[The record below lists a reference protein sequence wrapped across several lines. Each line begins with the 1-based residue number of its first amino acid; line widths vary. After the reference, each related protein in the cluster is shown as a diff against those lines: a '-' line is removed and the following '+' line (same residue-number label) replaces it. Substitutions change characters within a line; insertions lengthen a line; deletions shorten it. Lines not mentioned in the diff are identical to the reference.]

1 MNSLFKK
8 GTFYIMNYDSLERE
22 LNNEL
27 KSIYLIYGEEQYLV
41 EMALKKI
48 KKKFGELVL
57 GINYIVLD
65 ESNISNLIS
74 NIEMPAFGYDKK
86 LIVVK
91 NSGLFKKDGRKKSPT
106 PLQEQIGKYISDN
119 LDVIEEGVVL
129 VIIENEADKNS
140 VYDIIERTGIVCK
153 IDYLKLPQ
161 LVKKLKKVCVLYKV
175 NVSDVVLNYLV
186 EISGTSLGD
195 LINEIRKL
203 IEYAG
208 EGGIILESD
217 VDMLCT
223 KQIESVIFELTD
235 NLGTKQTSK
244 ALEVL
249 DNLIY
254 QKEPIQKILITLYNH
269 FKKLYLC
276 QKAIEYNKDIV
287 NALNLK
293 PNQVFLVTK
302 YKRQVSL
309 FKTDLKEILDALVNL
324 DYQSKIGNIDLDIG
338 LRSIICRYC

>member
-1 MNSLFKK
+1 
-8 GTFYIMNYDSLERE
+8 MNYDSLERE

-48 KKKFGELVL
+48 KKKFGELLL

-65 ESNISNLIS
+65 ESNIDSLIS
-74 NIEMPAFGYDKK
+74 DIEMPAFGYDKK

-91 NSGLFKKDGRKKSPT
+91 NSGLFKKDGRKKSAT
-106 PLQEQIGKYISDN
+106 PLQERIGNYISDN
-119 LDVIEEGVVL
+119 LDIINESVIL
-129 VIIENEADKNS
+129 VFIENEADKNS
-140 VYDIIERTGIVCK
+140 VYDIIERVGIVCQ

-161 LVKKLKKVCVLYKV
+161 LVQKLKKVCSLYKV
-175 NVSDVVLNYLV
+175 NANDVVLNYLV
-186 EISGTSLGD
+186 ETSGTSLGD
-195 LINEIRKL
+195 LINEVRKL

-208 EGGIILESD
+208 EGGTITEND

-223 KQIESVIFELTD
+223 KHIESVIFELTD
-235 NLGTKQTSK
+235 NLGTKQTAK

-254 QKEPIQKILITLYNH
+254 QKEPVQKILYMLYNH

-276 QKAIEYNKDIV
+276 QKALEYNKDIV

-309 FKTDLKEILDALVNL
+309 FKTDLREILDELVNL
-324 DYQSKIGNIDLDIG
+324 DYNSKIGNIDAEVG

>member
-1 MNSLFKK
+1 
-8 GTFYIMNYDSLERE
+8 MNYDSLERE

-27 KSIYLIYGEEQYLV
+27 KSIYLLYGEEQYLV
-41 EMALKKI
+41 QMSLKKI

-65 ESNISNLIS
+65 ESNVDTLIS

-91 NSGLFKKDGRKKSPT
+91 NSGLFKKDGRKKSAT
-106 PLQEQIGKYISDN
+106 PLQERVGKYISDN
-119 LDVIEEGVVL
+119 LDIINEGVVL
-129 VIIENEADKNS
+129 VFIEENADKNS
-140 VYDIIERTGIVCK
+140 VYDIVERTGIVCK

-161 LVKKLKKVCVLYKV
+161 LIQKLKKICSLYKV
-175 NVSDVVLNYLV
+175 NCNDVVLNYLV
-186 EISGTSLGD
+186 ETSGTSLAD

-208 EGGIILESD
+208 EGGTITEKD
-217 VDMLCT
+217 VDLLCT

-235 NLGTKQTSK
+235 NLGAKQTKK
-244 ALEVL
+244 ALDVL

-254 QKEPIQKILITLYNH
+254 QKEPVQKILITLYNH

-293 PNQVFLVTK
+293 PNQVFLVSK
-302 YKRQVSL
+302 YKRQVAM
-309 FKTDLKEILDALVNL
+309 FKTDLKEIIEELVNL
-324 DYQSKIGNIDLDIG
+324 DYNSKIGNIDIEVG

>member
-1 MNSLFKK
+1 
-8 GTFYIMNYDSLERE
+8 MNYDSLERE

-41 EMALKKI
+41 QMALKKI

-65 ESNISNLIS
+65 ESNVDTLIS

-86 LIVVK
+86 FIVIK
-91 NSGLFKKDGRKKSPT
+91 NSGLFKKDGRKKAPT
-106 PLQEQIGKYISDN
+106 PIQESIGKYISDN
-119 LDVIEEGVVL
+119 LEIIKEGAIL
-129 VIIENEADKNS
+129 VFIENNAEKNS
-140 VYDIIERTGIVCK
+140 VYDIVERTGIVCK

-161 LVKKLKKVCVLYKV
+161 IVQKLKRICELYKV
-175 NVSDVVLNYLV
+175 KASDTVLTYLV
-186 EISGTSLGD
+186 QTSGTSLSD
-195 LINEIRKL
+195 LINEVRKL

-208 EGGIILESD
+208 EGGTITETD

-235 NLGTKQTSK
+235 NLGAKQTSK

-269 FKKLYLC
+269 FKKVYLC
-276 QKAIEYNKDIV
+276 QKALEYNKDIV
-287 NALNLK
+287 ISLSLK
-293 PNQVFLVTK
+293 PNQVFLINK
-302 YKRQVSL
+302 YKRQASL
-309 FKTDLKEILDALVNL
+309 FKTDLRKILDELVNL
-324 DYQSKIGNIDLDIG
+324 DYNSKIGNIDAEVG

>member
-1 MNSLFKK
+1 
-8 GTFYIMNYDSLERE
+8 MNYDSLERE
-22 LNNEL
+22 LNSEL

-41 EMALKKI
+41 QMALKKI
-48 KKKFGELVL
+48 KKKFGDLVL

-65 ESNISNLIS
+65 ESNIDTLIS

-86 LIVVK
+86 LIVIK
-91 NSGLFKKDGRKKSPT
+91 NSGLFKKDGRKKNAT
-106 PLQEQIGKYISDN
+106 PIQEKIGKYISDN
-119 LDVIEEGVVL
+119 LDIINEGTILVFIEET
-129 VIIENEADKNS
+129 ADKNS

-161 LVKKLKKVCVLYKV
+161 LVQKLKKICYLYKV
-175 NVSDVVLNYLV
+175 NTSDVVLNYLV
-186 EISGTSLGD
+186 ETSGTSLGD

-208 EGGIILESD
+208 EGGTITEKD
-217 VDMLCT
+217 VDLLST

-235 NLGTKQTSK
+235 NLGAKQTEK
-244 ALEVL
+244 ALNVL

-254 QKEPIQKILITLYNH
+254 QKEPVQKILITLYNH
-269 FKKLYLC
+269 FKRLYLC

-293 PNQVFLVTK
+293 PNQVFLVSK
-302 YKRQVSL
+302 YKRQVSM
-309 FKTDLKEILDALVNL
+309 FKTDLKEILNELVNL
-324 DYQSKIGNIDLDIG
+324 DYNSKIGNIDLEIG

>member
-1 MNSLFKK
+1 
-8 GTFYIMNYDSLERE
+8 MNYDSLERE

-27 KSIYLIYGEEQYLV
+27 RSIYLIYGEEQYLV
-41 EMALKKI
+41 QTALKKI
-48 KKKFGELVL
+48 KKKFGEIVL
-57 GINYIVLD
+57 GINYIILD
-65 ESNISNLIS
+65 ESNIDTLIS

-86 LIVVK
+86 LIIIK
-91 NSGLFKKDGRKKSPT
+91 NSGLFKKDGRKKSAT
-106 PLQEQIGKYISDN
+106 PMQEKIGKYISDN
-119 LDVIEEGVVL
+119 LDVINEGTVL
-129 VIIENEADKNS
+129 VFIENNVDKNS

-153 IDYLKLPQ
+153 IDYLKLNQ
-161 LVKKLKKVCVLYKV
+161 LIQKLKGICKLYNV
-175 NVSDVVLNYLV
+175 NVTDTVLTYLV
-186 EISGTSLGD
+186 QTSGTSLGD

-208 EGGIILESD
+208 DGGTIAEID

-244 ALEVL
+244 ALNVL

-276 QKAIEYNKDIV
+276 QKALEYNKDIV
-287 NALNLK
+287 TSLNLK
-293 PNQVFLVTK
+293 PNQVFLVNK
-302 YKRQVSL
+302 YKRQASL
-309 FKTDLKEILDALVNL
+309 FKTDIRSILDELVNL
-324 DYQSKIGNIDLDIG
+324 DYNSKIGKIDAEIG
-338 LRSIICRYC
+338 LRSIICSYC

>member
-1 MNSLFKK
+1 
-8 GTFYIMNYDSLERE
+8 MNYDSLERE

-41 EMALKKI
+41 EMSLKKI

-65 ESNISNLIS
+65 ESNINNLIS
-74 NIEMPAFGYDKK
+74 DIEMPAFGYDKK
-86 LIVVK
+86 LIVIK
-91 NSGLFKKDGRKKSPT
+91 NSGLFKKDGRKKAPT
-106 PLQEQIGKYISDN
+106 PIQERIGRYISDN
-119 LDVIEEGVVL
+119 LDVITEGTVL
-129 VIIENEADKNS
+129 VFIENEAEKNS
-140 VYDIIERTGIVCK
+140 VYDIIEKTGVICQ
-153 IDYLKLPQ
+153 IDYLKIPG
-161 LVKKLKKVCVLYKV
+161 LVQKLKKICALYKV
-175 NVSDVVLNYLV
+175 NVSDVVINYLV
-186 EISGTSLGD
+186 ETSGTSLGD

-208 EGGIILESD
+208 EGGTITEND

-235 NLGTKQTSK
+235 NLGAKHTAK

-249 DNLIY
+249 NNLIY
-254 QKEPIQKILITLYNH
+254 QKEPVQKILITLYNH

-276 QKAIEYNKDIV
+276 QKALEYNKDIV
-287 NALNLK
+287 NSLNLK
-293 PNQVFLVTK
+293 PNQVFLVSK

-309 FKTDLKEILDALVNL
+309 FKTDLKEILDELVKL
-324 DYQSKIGNIDLDIG
+324 DYYSKIGNIDLELG
-338 LRSIICRYC
+338 LRSLICRYC